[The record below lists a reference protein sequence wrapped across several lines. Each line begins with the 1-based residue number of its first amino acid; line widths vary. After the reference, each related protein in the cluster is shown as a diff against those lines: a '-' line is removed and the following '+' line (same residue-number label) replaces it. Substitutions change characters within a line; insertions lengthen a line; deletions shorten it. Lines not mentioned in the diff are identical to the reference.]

1 MPFLLSFSATLALHF
16 YDNGSKNKAHG
27 KDYFINENSELITW
41 NKDIPRNGQWDMGHL
56 EDQKYSD
63 MYDRFLRGKMSEQEF
78 LEWYR
83 TAENYEPQTIPFN
96 RGHKGE

>member
-1 MPFLLSFSATLALHF
+1 MQIKEVWENAKKDQKNF
-16 YDNGSKNKAHG
+16 YFSKNNTEYIRTEHG
-27 KDYFINENSELITW
+27 TVSW
-41 NKDIPRNGQWDMGHL
+41 NKDIPRKGQWDMGHL

-63 MYDRFLRGKMSEQEF
+63 MYDFFIRGDISEKEF
-78 LEWYR
+78 LKWYR